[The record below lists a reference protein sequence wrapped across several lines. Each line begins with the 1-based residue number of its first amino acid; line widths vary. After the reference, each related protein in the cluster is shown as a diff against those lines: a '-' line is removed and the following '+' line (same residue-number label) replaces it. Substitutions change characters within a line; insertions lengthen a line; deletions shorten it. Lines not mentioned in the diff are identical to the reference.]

1 MTKTV
6 KKTGNITT
14 KKPKVKKKGES
25 DTTLRPKTPLDFSD
39 WSDQDY
45 ANHFQ
50 LENTLQNAVNILIKF
65 KPDDPTKF
73 LASYFKLTKTKEYPY
88 SLPIEYQLKTILTLI
103 NPFTTSSSSFNQFQ
117 TNISTTY
124 NILQEA
130 DQITVKHLI
139 HILELCCSDEKMK
152 PYVRK
157 CVHEHILT
165 NAALGEPLE
174 SQVFR
179 YCCQEALRTITILD
193 SISCTF
199 ESLVHRYHRLEKS
212 RTVLSPNYYTIP
224 KVVAKKFIRRFDKL
238 SRLQLNP
245 SRIQHELNRA
255 YEKMESKLRN
265 SKCND
270 EKKSDPASV
279 TQRSEHAHETKPK
292 TRYSTTRTTETV
304 CAEGE
309 ESLPDRSEYSSARDD
324 IEAACEEQGNYLSFS
339 SSSGGVSEESECEDE
354 ILRDQLEKGEL
365 KAQHP
370 GADSEQIGQEVKSC
384 LIDLSQFLEDFLKIY
399 LVQKFILPVKNS

>member
-1 MTKTV
+1 M
-6 KKTGNITT
+6 
-14 KKPKVKKKGES
+14 
-25 DTTLRPKTPLDFSD
+25 
-39 WSDQDY
+39 
-45 ANHFQ
+45 
-50 LENTLQNAVNILIKF
+50 
-65 KPDDPTKF
+65 
-73 LASYFKLTKTKEYPY
+73 
-88 SLPIEYQLKTILTLI
+88 PIEYQLKTILTLI
-103 NPFTTSSSSFNQFQ
+103 DPFTTSSSSFNQFQ

-124 NILQEA
+124 TILQEA
-130 DQITVKHLI
+130 DQITVKSLL

-157 CVHEHILT
+157 CVHEHILA

-199 ESLVHRYHRLEKS
+199 EGLVHRYHRLEKS

-238 SRLQLNP
+238 SRTQLNP

-255 YEKMESKLRN
+255 YGKMESKLRN
-265 SKCND
+265 SRCND

-279 TQRSEHAHETKPK
+279 TQRSEHAHETKAK

-304 CAEGE
+304 RAEGE
-309 ESLPDRSEYSSARDD
+309 EGLVDRKEEYSSARGD
-324 IEAACEEQGNYLSFS
+324 IEAACEEFSFS
-339 SSSGGVSEESECEDE
+339 SSSGGVSEESSECEDE
-354 ILRDQLEKGEL
+354 ILRDQLKKGEL

-370 GADSEQIGQEVKSC
+370 VGDSEQRGQGVKSC

-399 LVQKFILPVKNS
+399 LVQKFILPVKDS